1 MIVDYC
7 LNKTKSSCMIRL
19 IIGPSPRIIQLP
31 DNYTLKKG
39 VGTVIKDGSDAIIF
53 AYGPVMLH
61 EALVASELLEKM
73 NVSVKVV
80 NFPWLN
86 SVHAPWLKEV
96 IGEIKT
102 VLILEDH
109 ALFGGLSDT
118 LVRQAV
124 TDGLTCDRKF
134 MVLGIEGAPAWGRPW
149 EVLKYH
155 KVNGDSI
162 KEKILKNLA

>member
-1 MIVDYC
+1 
-7 LNKTKSSCMIRL
+7 
-19 IIGPSPRIIQLP
+19 
-31 DNYTLKKG
+31 LKKG
-39 VGTVIKDGSDAIIF
+39 IGVVIKDGSDAVIF

-61 EALVASELLEKM
+61 EALVASELLEKRDI
-73 NVSVKVV
+73 SLKVV

-86 SVHAPWLKEV
+86 CIDPLWLTEV

-118 LVRQAV
+118 LIRHAV
-124 TDGLTCDRKF
+124 TIGLTCDRKF
-134 MVLGIEGAPAWGRPW
+134 EVLGIEGAPAWGRPS

-155 KVNGDSI
+155 EVDGESI
-162 KEKILKNLA
+162 KEKVLKNVNN